1 MTAKTRRSLRQYRG
15 KIGLSEMI
23 SLSLQG
29 YARKLH
35 RAITPIL
42 VAPIMLT
49 AFTGA
54 LHPMLRSAGVDK
66 DSIRWIIRIHSGNF
80 SIIDLKPVYPLLVG
94 LSTLILAATGLAL
107 YVRVSRR
114 LAHHHASAEQPGTP

>member
-1 MTAKTRRSLRQYRG
+1 MTAKTRRSLRRYRG
-15 KIGLSEMI
+15 EIGLSAMI
-23 SLSLQG
+23 SLSLQR
-29 YARKLH
+29 YARRLH

-80 SIIDLKPVYPLLVG
+80 YIINLKPVYPLLVG
-94 LSTLILAATGLAL
+94 LSTLILAATGLAM
-107 YVRVSRR
+107 YVRVSRG
-114 LAHHHASAEQPGTP
+114 LAHHHPSAEQPGTP